1 MENACSNCTTQWGT
15 VSVPDELSA
24 YASTPA
30 ISYCPECLTV
40 EPGEPADAVDEP
52 SLTAIHRRFPSGTNG
67 VGLLLLLGK
76 LESLALN
83 RAAIESLCAYLET
96 NGLDLFLTLDR
107 LIDDPDIE
115 PNIDLSRRRTQ
126 LEQLLE

>member
-1 MENACSNCTTQWGT
+1 METACSSCNTQRGT

-30 ISYCPECLTV
+30 ISYCSSCLAI
-40 EPGEPADAVDEP
+40 EPIAAAGAIDEP
-52 SLTAIHRRFPSGTNG
+52 SLGTIHRRFPDGTNG

-83 RAAIESLCAYLET
+83 RAEIESLCAYLET

-115 PNIDLSRRRTQ
+115 PNIDLGRRRTQ
-126 LEQLLE
+126 LEQLLK

>member
-1 MENACSNCTTQWGT
+1 MENACSDCTTQWGT

-30 ISYCPECLTV
+30 ISYCRSCLAV
-40 EPGEPADAVDEP
+40 EPAVAAADDEP

-107 LIDDPDIE
+107 LIDDPDID
-115 PNIDLSRRRTQ
+115 PQIDLSRRRTQ